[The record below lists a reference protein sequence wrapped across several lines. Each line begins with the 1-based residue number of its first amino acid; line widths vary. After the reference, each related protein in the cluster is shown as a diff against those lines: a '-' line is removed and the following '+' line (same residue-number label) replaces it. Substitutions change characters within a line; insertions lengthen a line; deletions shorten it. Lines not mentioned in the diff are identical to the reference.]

1 MTEGVI
7 LSFAQPEAMQLY
19 NQGCLAMQAGKAA
32 EAASLF
38 RRTLMIEPDSLIARY
53 NLGAALE
60 RAGDLTGAIATY
72 RLCVSNHPGHLDSAY
87 NLASLLADSGAHHEA
102 VLLFEGLC
110 DRFPDESK
118 LRQNLVLAKWRLRFG
133 EAVAAEAG
141 GEVRRVLVACMPKSG
156 STWLADVLA
165 KLPGMQ
171 RAHLVPDY
179 GRREQELDLEQL
191 INHQGLSYVSQLHL
205 RPSKLTKELL
215 SGFRVKVVF
224 LYRDIWDVMASLRD
238 HMHTH
243 SMDWSMA
250 RIEPAFRD
258 WEEGRQYEF
267 LARAMMPWFID
278 FYVSWS
284 HEPEKLAVSY
294 EALMTDPQATVAR
307 IAAWSGIAASAA
319 EIGRALG
326 DAGRAATFNKG
337 GSGRGATVP
346 AAARAHVEALAACYP
361 DVDFTPLMGR

>member
-1 MTEGVI
+1 
-7 LSFAQPEAMQLY
+7 
-19 NQGCLAMQAGKAA
+19 
-32 EAASLF
+32 
-38 RRTLMIEPDSLIARY
+38 
-53 NLGAALE
+53 
-60 RAGDLTGAIATY
+60 
-72 RLCVSNHPGHLDSAY
+72 
-87 NLASLLADSGAHHEA
+87 
-102 VLLFEGLC
+102 
-110 DRFPDESK
+110 
-118 LRQNLVLAKWRLRFG
+118 
-133 EAVAAEAG
+133 
-141 GEVRRVLVACMPKSG
+141 
-156 STWLADVLA
+156 
-165 KLPGMQ
+165 
-171 RAHLVPDY
+171 
-179 GRREQELDLEQL
+179 
-191 INHQGLSYVSQLHL
+191 
-205 RPSKLTKELL
+205 
-215 SGFRVKVVF
+215 VVF

-361 DVDFTPLMGR
+361 DVDFTPLLG